1 MARVLRI
8 GDQGPDV
15 RAVQDALNFQI
26 RRLTPLEVDGKFGPK
41 TQARVIE
48 FQRSNSLAPDGAVGH
63 NTAGKLFETERMPLA
78 LSLAPATSTSASFGI
93 QPPRLI
99 PPLSLP
105 GLPPT
110 LPVLSPIS
118 LFPSS
123 STRLPPLTSQ
133 GQTLAFM
140 LNVPVRNDPI
150 DPTARSQ
157 QQVLQLLQT
166 LPPNFPFRAAIIG
179 AVPQPAKLS
188 GDIDK
193 GFNWGIDPVSD
204 LKQLGPP
211 PEFGVGVKGQ
221 ARYTV
226 QLIPSGPAGL
236 KLGLFV
242 GGDFKAVL
250 DYTSERATA
259 RPLFDLQ
266 GSATTGLVG
275 VF

>member
-8 GDQGPDV
+8 GDQGDDV

-26 RRLTPLEVDGKFGPK
+26 RRLAPLAVDGKFGPK

-48 FQRSNSLAPDGAVGH
+48 FQRSNALAPDGAVGH
-63 NTAGKLFETERMPLA
+63 NTTAKLFETERMPLA
-78 LSLAPATSTSASFGI
+78 LSLAPSTTTASGI

-99 PPLSLP
+99 PPLTLP

-123 STRLPPLTSQ
+123 SARLPPLTAQ

-150 DPTARSQ
+150 DPTTRSQ

-166 LPPNFPFRAAIIG
+166 LPSNFPFRAAIIG

-193 GFNWGIDPVSD
+193 GFNWGIDPVFD
-204 LKQLGPP
+204 LKKLGPP

-221 ARYTV
+221 ARYTLQV
-226 QLIPSGPAGL
+226 VSSGPAGL
-236 KLGLFV
+236 KVGLFV

-250 DYTSERATA
+250 DYTSQRATS
-259 RPLFDLQ
+259 RPLLDLQ
-266 GSATTGLVG
+266 GSASAGVVG

>member
-8 GDQGPDV
+8 GDQGDDV
-15 RAVQDALNFQI
+15 RAVQDAMNFQI
-26 RRLTPLEVDGKFGPK
+26 RRLAPLEVDGKFGPK
-41 TQARVIE
+41 TKARVIE
-48 FQRSNSLAPDGAVGH
+48 FQRSNLLAQDGAVGH
-63 NTAGKLFETERMPLA
+63 NTSAKLFETERMPLA
-78 LSLAPATSTSASFGI
+78 LSLAPTTTSNSFGI

-110 LPVLSPIS
+110 LPVLSPIN

-123 STRLPPLTSQ
+123 STRLPPLTQQ

-140 LNVPVRNDPI
+140 LKVPVRNDPI
-150 DPTARSQ
+150 DPTTRSQ

-166 LPPNFPFRAAIIG
+166 LPSNFPFRAAIIG
-179 AVPQPAKLS
+179 AVPQPVKIS
-188 GDIDK
+188 GDIDN
-193 GFNWGIDPVSD
+193 GFNWGIDPGFD
-204 LKQLGPP
+204 LKKLGPP
-211 PEFGVGVKGQ
+211 PEFGVSVTAN
-221 ARYTV
+221 ARYTLQV
-226 QLIPSGPAGL
+226 VSSGPAGV

-242 GGDFKAVL
+242 GGDFKALL
-250 DYTSERATA
+250 DYTSQRATS
-259 RPLFDLQ
+259 RPLLDLQ

>member
-26 RRLTPLEVDGKFGPK
+26 RRLAPLEVDGKFGPK

-63 NTAGKLFETERMPLA
+63 NTAAKLFETERMPLA
-78 LSLAPATSTSASFGI
+78 LSLAPSTTTSAFGI

-110 LPVLSPIS
+110 LPALSPIS

-123 STRLPPLTSQ
+123 STRLPTLTSQ

-140 LNVPVRNDPI
+140 LNVPVRNDPV
-150 DPTARSQ
+150 DPTTRSQ

-166 LPPNFPFRAAIIG
+166 LPSNFPFRAAIIG
-179 AVPQPAKLS
+179 AVPQPAKVS
-188 GDIDK
+188 GDIDN
-193 GFNWGIDPVSD
+193 GFNWGIDPVFD
-204 LKQLGPP
+204 LKKLGPP

-226 QLIPSGPAGL
+226 QLISSGPAGL

-250 DYTSERATA
+250 DYTSERATS
-259 RPLFDLQ
+259 RPLLDLH
-266 GSATTGLVG
+266 GSATTGVVG

>member
-26 RRLTPLEVDGKFGPK
+26 RRLAPLEVDGKFGPK

-63 NTAGKLFETERMPLA
+63 NTAAKLFETERMPLA
-78 LSLAPATSTSASFGI
+78 LSLAPSTTTSAFGI

-110 LPVLSPIS
+110 LPALSPIS

-123 STRLPPLTSQ
+123 STRLPTLTSQ

-140 LNVPVRNDPI
+140 LNVPVRNDPV
-150 DPTARSQ
+150 DPTTRSQ

-166 LPPNFPFRAAIIG
+166 LPSNFPFRAAIIG
-179 AVPQPAKLS
+179 AVPQPAKVS
-188 GDIDK
+188 GDIDN
-193 GFNWGIDPVSD
+193 GFNWGIDPVFD
-204 LKQLGPP
+204 LKKLGPP

-221 ARYTV
+221 ARYTLQV
-226 QLIPSGPAGL
+226 ISSGPAGL

-250 DYTSERATA
+250 DYTSERATS
-259 RPLFDLQ
+259 RPLLDLQ
-266 GSATTGLVG
+266 GSATTGVVG